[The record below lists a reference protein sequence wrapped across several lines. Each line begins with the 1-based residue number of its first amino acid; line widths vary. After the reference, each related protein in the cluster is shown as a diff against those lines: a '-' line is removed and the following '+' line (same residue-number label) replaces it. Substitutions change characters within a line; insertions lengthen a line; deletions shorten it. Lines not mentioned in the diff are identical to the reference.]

1 MISNVSRISS
11 QATKVIVILLV
22 FLLSACSSTK
32 KLEPETLWLKKQRVY
47 INGVQSKDPS
57 VINQLVQKPNQKI
70 LGIPV
75 KLMLYN
81 SSGRNSNFI
90 NNWLRRIGEPPVIY
104 TDKISEASVNRLK
117 NFYKRK
123 GYLNVNVNNEIEVNN
138 KATKAKQSIT
148 IETKKPF
155 KIDEID
161 IQSPDARFDS
171 LISKNESVL
180 PLKKGMILNLAN
192 IDDDRQE
199 LTSLLRNQGI
209 YDFQK
214 SSISYEI
221 RGDTTAQSESKKLRV
236 RRIIDS
242 SAVYRPFQIGRTK
255 VFSEGAT
262 EDDFTLAIVAGIEF
276 FGFDELSFDS
286 KVVARRISYK
296 PGVVYNEKL
305 LASTVDLI
313 GDLNHFLYPNIELVA
328 ESDQTLTASIYLRDR
343 KRYALNAD
351 LDLTH
356 SNIQQLGTTL
366 RSSILARNVFGS
378 HENLSL
384 ALSGSI
390 GNSLLPSDN
399 LTTELGVDINLSVP
413 RLWMILPTGNLVSEQ
428 KHPQTTLQIGTN
440 FQKNLGLDRQTF
452 NAIYRFNYRTDRR
465 RYSFEF
471 PSITYVNHLN
481 PDNFFSIYRNTFD
494 QLNLLADPL
503 RGDSAYSN
511 FFNTDQAIEEA
522 ELNVP
527 EGANA
532 FIEAALK
539 GSLSISQEETL
550 EVRRIEERRN
560 RLTENNFIVS
570 SSFNYS
576 FQNSENRNTPN
587 YSQFGL
593 KFELAGALL
602 DFIDSSPSESIF
614 KVPFA
619 QYIKT
624 EINTIK
630 HIELSE
636 DTRFATRFFA
646 GVAIPFGSG
655 NNVPFVRSY
664 FAGGSNDIRSWN
676 AYTLGPGTTNQINEF
691 NDANFKITWSNEL
704 RFDLSQSI
712 KGALFTDIGNIWNV
726 LDDTEVEEAIF
737 KGWSSF
743 KDVAVGAG
751 VGLRYDF
758 DYFLF
763 RVDLGWKIYN
773 PAFSGDNRWFY
784 NQTNNRPIF
793 NVGINH
799 PF

>member
-1 MISNVSRISS
+1 MLSNVLRISS
-11 QATKVIVILLV
+11 RVAKVIVILLV

-47 INGVQSKDPS
+47 INGVQTKDPLL
-57 VINQLVQKPNQKI
+57 INQLIQEPNQRV
-70 LGIPV
+70 LGLPI
-75 KLMLYN
+75 KLWLYN
-81 SSGRNSNFI
+81 SSGRKSNFF
-90 NNWLRRIGEPPVIY
+90 NKWLRRIGEPPVIY
-104 TDKISEASVNRLK
+104 TDEIAGVSINRLK

-123 GYLNVNVNNEIEVNN
+123 GYLNVAVDNNIAVNN
-138 KATKAKQSIT
+138 KATKAKQTIL
-148 IETKKPF
+148 IETNEPF
-155 KIDEID
+155 TIDEIEL
-161 IQSPDARFDS
+161 QSPDSRFDS
-171 LISKNESVL
+171 VLTNNQMAL
-180 PLKKGMILNLAN
+180 PLKKGMNLNLSIVDN
-192 IDDDRQE
+192 DRQE

-214 SSISYEI
+214 SLLSYEI
-221 RGDTTAQSESKKLRV
+221 RGDTTARSESKKLRV

-242 SAVYRPFQIGRTK
+242 TAIFRPFRIGRTK

-262 EDDFTLAIVAGIEF
+262 ENDFTLSIVNGIEF
-276 FGFDELSFDS
+276 FGIDELSFDPD
-286 KVVARRISYK
+286 VVARRISFK
-296 PGVVYNEKL
+296 PGTTYNQSL
-305 LASTVDLI
+305 LSTTVDLI
-313 GDLNHFLYPNIELVA
+313 GDLNHFLYPNIELVP
-328 ESDQTLTASIYLRDR
+328 EDDQTLTASIYLRNR

-390 GNSLLPSDN
+390 GNSLLPGDN
-399 LTTELGVDINLSVP
+399 LTTELGIDINLSVP
-413 RLWMILPTGNLVSEQ
+413 RLWMIFPTSNLISEQ
-428 KHPQTTLQIGTN
+428 KHPQTTLQVGTN

-452 NAIYRFNYRTDRR
+452 NAIYRFNYRTDKR

-494 QLNLLADPL
+494 RLNLLADPI
-503 RGDSAYSN
+503 RGDSNYAS
-511 FFNTDQAIEEA
+511 FFNTNQGITEA
-522 ELNVP
+522 DLLIP

-532 FIEAALK
+532 FINAT
-539 GSLSISQEETL
+539 LSGTIPLSKEDAL
-550 EVRRIEERRN
+550 EVRRINERRN

-576 FQNSENRNTPN
+576 FQNSENRNSPN

-602 DFIDSSPSESIF
+602 DFIDSSSKESIF

-619 QYIKT
+619 QYIKA

-630 HIELSE
+630 HFELSD

-646 GVAIPFGSG
+646 GMALPFGSG

-712 KGALFTDIGNIWNV
+712 KGALFTDVGNIWNV
-726 LDDTEVEEAIF
+726 LDDTEVEEAVF
-737 KGWSSF
+737 KGWSSL
-743 KDVAVGAG
+743 KDLAIGAG

-763 RVDLGWKIYN
+763 RIDLGWKIYN
-773 PAFSGDNRWFY
+773 PAFTGDNRWFY